1 MDDEAQHQI
10 TIKAGNQKAIKS
22 NSLSLFFVIIF
33 FQNSIPSFSKNCP
46 ILKLQLNDCTCPTKT

>member
-1 MDDEAQHQI
+1 
-10 TIKAGNQKAIKS
+10 
-22 NSLSLFFVIIF
+22 VIIF